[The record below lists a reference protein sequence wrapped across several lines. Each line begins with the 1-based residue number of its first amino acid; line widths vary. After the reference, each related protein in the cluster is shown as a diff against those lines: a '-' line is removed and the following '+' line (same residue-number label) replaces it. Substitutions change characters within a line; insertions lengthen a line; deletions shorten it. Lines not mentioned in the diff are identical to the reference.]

1 MKKLNLKL
9 YESSTPPEDTN
20 VLWVD
25 IDENTNKLKSIQQYN
40 QSNGKWDSILEASKH
55 KVILLRSDTGG
66 FYKKVWLAEGPD
78 MFRYEYFIV
87 IPQLFNPWKGER
99 AFAFNDPGQGQQVFS
114 AAVPFLLDSQNK
126 KLTNIFGIL
135 ATYDTRNFYYDHLN
149 NIFIVTENEYIN
161 KILPEYQKDPYLSEV
176 DLTDDSVNNV
186 REFNSYK
193 HDIMIVYG
201 ESLFNKH

>member
-40 QSNGKWDSILEASKH
+40 QSNGEWDSILEAPEH

-66 FYKKVWLAEGPD
+66 FYKKVWKVEGKGVY
-78 MFRYEYFIV
+78 RYEYLIV
-87 IPQLFNPWKGER
+87 IPQLFNPWKDKC
-99 AFAFNDPGQGQQVFS
+99 AFAFNAPGLGQLVFS
-114 AAVPFLLDSQNK
+114 ATVPFLLDSQNK
-126 KLTNIFGIL
+126 QLTNIFGML
-135 ATYDTRNFYYDHLN
+135 VTYDIGPYNYGHLRNIL
-149 NIFIVTENEYIN
+149 IVTENDYIN
-161 KILPEYQKDPYLSEV
+161 KILPQYQNDSNYSEI
-176 DLTDDSVNNV
+176 DLTDDSADEYVN
-186 REFNSYK
+186 EFNSYK

-201 ESLFNKH
+201 ESLFK